1 MGSAIENGGE
11 KGFLNNM
18 TKIISGFGGSIS
30 IFLLHFKANWDLES
44 IGAFNR
50 VSVRAQECWRVW
62 QFWILGAYEPRR
74 WTMVI
79 WNSGILGSKESVMF
93 GA

>member
-50 VSVRAQECWRVW
+50 VSVRAQESEV
-62 QFWILGAYEPRR
+62 L
-74 WTMVI
+74 
-79 WNSGILGSKESVMF
+79 ESVAVLDP
-93 GA
+93 GSIRA

>member
-50 VSVRAQECWRVW
+50 VRV
-62 QFWILGAYEPRR
+62 L
-74 WTMVI
+74 
-79 WNSGILGSKESVMF
+79 ESVAVLDP
-93 GA
+93 GSIRA